1 MRMSSQSLESP
12 GTERIP
18 MKASVVGSGY
28 VGTTVAACLADL
40 GHDVTAVDIDEET
53 VARLDAGETHI
64 YEPGLDPLVSAHAGD
79 RLTVTTDH
87 AAVADTD
94 VTFLAVE
101 TPARED
107 GSIDPAALL
116 AAAEDV
122 AEAVADKDGYHL
134 VVVKSMVL
142 PDFIENE
149 LVPAIE
155 RRGPNVSS
163 DRRYESYC

>member
-1 MRMSSQSLESP
+1 MNV
-12 GTERIP
+12 
-18 MKASVVGSGY
+18 SVVGSGY
-28 VGTTVAACLADL
+28 VGTTLAACLADL
-40 GHDVTAVDIDEET
+40 GHEVTAVDIDEET
-53 VARLDAGETHI
+53 VARLNEGETPLH
-64 YEPGLDPLVSAHAGD
+64 EPGLDPLVSAYAGG
-79 RLTVTTDH
+79 RLEATTDH

-94 VTFLAVE
+94 LTFLAVE

-122 AEAVADKDGYHL
+122 GEAVADKDGYHL
-134 VVVKSMVL
+134 VVVKSTVL
-142 PDFIENE
+142 PDVIENE